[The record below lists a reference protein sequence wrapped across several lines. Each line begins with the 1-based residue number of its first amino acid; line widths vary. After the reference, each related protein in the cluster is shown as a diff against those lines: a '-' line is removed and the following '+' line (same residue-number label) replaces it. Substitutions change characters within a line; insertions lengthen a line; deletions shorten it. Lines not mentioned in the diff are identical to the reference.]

1 MSQLCTFAD
10 VRISLPNDWVDVSDD
25 MPEGTP
31 PTLAKPEG
39 VGALQFSV
47 GRYRSGA
54 NPQVSPD
61 DLEALLK
68 EFADTRSLGV
78 AADVERGKSAS
89 HYVGGSFLHGDDLV
103 RAWYLT
109 NGSDVALVTYV
120 VAAASGDAA
129 AELADA
135 GAIVRSIDFG

>member
-1 MSQLCTFAD
+1 MAD
-10 VRISLPNDWVDVSDD
+10 
-25 MPEGTP
+25 GTP
-31 PTLAKPEG
+31 PTLAKPDG

-54 NPQVSPD
+54 DPQVKPD
-61 DLEALLK
+61 DLEAMLK

-78 AADVERGKSAS
+78 AADVERGKSAC
-89 HYVGGSFLHGDDLV
+89 HYVGGSFVHGDDLI

-120 VAAASGDAA
+120 AAAACCDAA

-135 GAIVRSIDFG
+135 GTIVRSIDFD

>member
-10 VRISLPNDWVDVSDD
+10 VRIYLPNGWVDVSDE

-39 VGALQFSV
+39 VGALQFSM

-54 NPQVSPD
+54 HPQVSPN
-61 DLEALLK
+61 DLDAPLK
-68 EFADTRSLGV
+68 EFADTRSLGL

-89 HYVGGSFLHGDDLV
+89 HYVGASFLNGDDLI

-109 NGSDVALVTYV
+109 NGCDVALVTYV

-135 GAIVRSIDFG
+135 GTIVRSIDFG

>member
-10 VRISLPNDWVDVSDD
+10 VRISLPIGWVDVSDD

-54 NPQVSPD
+54 NPQVSLE
-61 DLEALLK
+61 DLDALLT
-68 EFADTRSLGV
+68 EFAATRSLGL
-78 AADVERGKSAS
+78 AADIERGTSAS
-89 HYVGGSFLHGDDLV
+89 HYVGGSFLNGDDLI

-120 VAAASGDAA
+120 AAATSGDAA

-135 GAIVRSIDFG
+135 GTIVRSIDFG